1 MKAKRLKYIAKNTAL
16 IENCAVE
23 SSDNAIVIKTAYSGI
38 SRGTESLVFNGLVP
52 ASEHER
58 MRCPHQTGEFTFPV
72 SYGYACVGEIE
83 TVGSSVSEFKS
94 GDLVFSLHPHQ
105 SIFAADPQFCTK
117 LPLDIDLKRACLAA
131 NMETALNAVWDSEL
145 PKNANICVIGAGIVG
160 LLTAYVAQKIS
171 GKTVTVIDINTKRK
185 KQADILGLNFLM
197 PHMVRTENIGQ
208 FNRLVNTSASE
219 KGLQLALDL
228 ADFEARI
235 TEMSWYGDK
244 QVSLNLGGSFHSKRL
259 QIISSQVGH
268 ISPSKRDTTTHA
280 MRMTEAL
287 SYLNDEKLNC
297 LLEPE
302 IAFEELPDHL
312 HELFSDKSDALCQ
325 VVTYKS
331 D

>member
-1 MKAKRLKYIAKNTAL
+1 
-16 IENCAVE
+16 
-23 SSDNAIVIKTAYSGI
+23 
-38 SRGTESLVFNGLVP
+38 
-52 ASEHER
+52 
-58 MRCPHQTGEFTFPV
+58 
-72 SYGYACVGEIE
+72 
-83 TVGSSVSEFKS
+83 
-94 GDLVFSLHPHQ
+94 
-105 SIFAADPQFCTK
+105 
-117 LPLDIDLKRACLAA
+117 
-131 NMETALNAVWDSEL
+131 METALNAVWDSEL
-145 PKNANICVIGAGIVG
+145 PENANICVIGAGIVG
-160 LLTAYVAQKIS
+160 LLTAYLAQKMS
-171 GKTVTVIDINTKRK
+171 GQTVTVIDINPKRK
-185 KQADILGLNFLM
+185 KQADILGLNFLT
-197 PHMVRTENIGQ
+197 PHMAKIENVGQ

-287 SYLNDEKLNC
+287 SYLKDEKLDC

-302 IAFEELPDHL
+302 IAFEELPDCL